1 MSIQLAVQD
10 TDGVRTALSNG
21 IDRVELSC
29 ALDLGG
35 LTPSLGAVEQAV
47 AVGVPVYVLVRP
59 RPGDFCYNLDEV
71 SQMMRD
77 VELVLDAGAT
87 GVSIGALTE
96 DQHLSML
103 ALKPIADLVRARMGV
118 ELSLNRCVDQALR
131 AGVSPAEITSQ
142 ATELG
147 CTRFNSSGGAPNA
160 MSGVECLQTLQ
171 ELWAD
176 SGIVQAVGG
185 IRVWDLPVFAE
196 HGVAAVQLSARAWTE
211 SQGGV
216 CREDNFT
223 QRSFTD
229 PAEVAHA
236 VDITRG

>member
-1 MSIQLAVQD
+1 
-10 TDGVRTALSNG
+10 
-21 IDRVELSC
+21 
-29 ALDLGG
+29 
-35 LTPSLGAVEQAV
+35 
-47 AVGVPVYVLVRP
+47 
-59 RPGDFCYNLDEV
+59 
-71 SQMMRD
+71 
-77 VELVLDAGAT
+77 
-87 GVSIGALTE
+87 
-96 DQHLSML
+96 
-103 ALKPIADLVRARMGV
+103 
-118 ELSLNRCVDQALR
+118 
-131 AGVSPAEITSQ
+131 
-142 ATELG
+142 
-147 CTRFNSSGGAPNA
+147 
-160 MSGVECLQTLQ
+160 MSGLECLQTLQ